1 MAGPVSQSIVLKLQ
15 NAFAPSHLDVQNE
28 SAGHN
33 VAPGSETH
41 FKVIVVSN
49 LFEAMPLLSRHR
61 AVNDA
66 LADELR
72 GGVHALSIVA
82 KTPEQW
88 SKSSSIA
95 ASPPCM
101 GGSQL

>member
-1 MAGPVSQSIVLKLQ
+1 MSGPVQAAIVRKMQ
-15 NAFAPSHLDVQNE
+15 GFDPTHLEILNE
-28 SAGHN
+28 SAHHN

-41 FKVIVVSN
+41 FKVIVVSHQ
-49 LFEAMPLLSRHR
+49 FEAMPLLSRHR
-61 AVNDA
+61 AVNNS
-66 LADELR
+66 LAEELK

-88 SKSSSIA
+88 AKSTSVA

-101 GGSQL
+101 GGSRM